1 MAVKAGF
8 ELMPAKAKE
17 LTALQVSRLQ
27 HAGNGKNKTYAVGGV
42 DGLLLQ
48 ITKNG
53 GRSWVLR
60 ATVGNKRRRIGLGSY
75 PTVPLAMARERA
87 RQAHDAILN
96 GVDPV
101 EDRKAKRTAL
111 IAAQKRNLTFAEAM
125 EKYLAGKLEEFK
137 DEKFRK
143 QWRSSLDRF
152 AVPVIGDMAIND
164 LDVDDVKR
172 VLEPI
177 WLTKNVTATRLR
189 GRMEGVFAW
198 AKVGG
203 YYKGDNP
210 AKWSGNLDA
219 ILPKPGAVAK
229 SKNFA
234 ALKIDD
240 AADWF
245 ADVRS
250 RDGTATRALEFLAMT
265 ACRSGEVRGAVWSE
279 IDFEKKVWTIP
290 AERMKARRDH
300 RVPLTAEM
308 VALLEKLPRFE
319 GVDYVFPAVRGGM
332 LSDMAISACMRR
344 INEARDGGYVD
355 ARTGKAAVPHGLRST
370 FRDWAAER
378 TSYPAEM
385 AELALAHN
393 VGNAVERAYRRTDLF
408 EKRRQLMAD
417 WTAFLHG

>member
-1 MAVKAGF
+1 
-8 ELMPAKAKE
+8 MPAKAKE